1 MSDSASAHGAGVA
14 SAAVS
19 HRRVLSLAFPIVIAN
34 LTQPILGAVDTAVA
48 GHLDGA
54 QYLGGVALGGLFFN
68 FVFWG
73 FGFLRMGTTGL
84 VAQAYGAGDAAGIRL
99 NVLRALIV
107 AFVLGAAVLA
117 LQVPLLSFALTA
129 LGGSD
134 AVRAT
139 ALAYG
144 HARIW
149 SAPFALANYVVLGY
163 LLGAQRVRLAL
174 VAQVFINAVNVGAV
188 LLYVYGFGWGVA
200 GIGAATAT
208 ADVCGFAL
216 GALILWRLRPRGLPP
231 LAARA
236 LADRAALE
244 RLIVLNRDIFLRTL
258 CLLGAFGWF
267 AHLGAKQG
275 DATLAANALLLN
287 FQTFMAYGLD
297 GFAHA
302 AEALV
307 GAAAGARN
315 RAAFRQAVRVTL
327 FWSALGA
334 VLFALVYWAAGG
346 WIVAK
351 LTDQADVRAVALRYL
366 PWAALSPIVSVWGFL
381 LDGVFIGA
389 THTQAL
395 MRAMVASFAIFVA
408 ATVAFVGPLGNHG
421 LWFALLLFMA
431 ARGATLAR
439 YLPAL
444 VRRIGAGGTTVAPAA
459 GA

>member
-1 MSDSASAHGAGVA
+1 MPASALP
-14 SAAVS
+14 SAAAQPAAIS
-19 HRRVLSLAFPIVIAN
+19 HRRVLALAFPIVLAN

-48 GHLDGA
+48 GHLDGV
-54 QYLGGVALGGLFFN
+54 QNLGGVALGGLLFN
-68 FVFWG
+68 FLFWG

-84 VAQAYGAGDAAGIRL
+84 VAQAHGARDDDSIRSNL
-99 NVLRALIV
+99 LRALI
-107 AFVLGAAVLA
+107 AACVLGAAVLA
-117 LQVPLLSFALTA
+117 LQVPLLSFGLGA

-139 ALAYG
+139 ALDYS

-149 SAPFALANYVVLGY
+149 AAPFALANYVVLGY
-163 LLGAQRVRLAL
+163 LLGMQRVRLAL
-174 VAQVFINAVNVGAV
+174 VVQVFINAANIGAV
-188 LLYVYGFGWGVA
+188 LLYVYGFGWHIA

-208 ADVCGFAL
+208 ADACGFAL
-216 GALILWRLRPRGLPP
+216 GAWLLWRLRPRGLPP
-231 LAARA
+231 LAMRT
-236 LADRAALE
+236 LVDRAALM
-244 RLIVLNRDIFLRTL
+244 RLVALNRDIFVRTL
-258 CLLGAFGWF
+258 CLLTAFGWF

-307 GAAAGARN
+307 GAAAGARD

-334 VLFALVYWAAGG
+334 LGFALVYWAAGG
-346 WIVAK
+346 WIVAR
-351 LTDQADVRAVALRYL
+351 LTDQTEIRAVAERYL
-366 PWAALSPIVSVWGFL
+366 PWAVISPVVSVWGFL

-389 THTQAL
+389 TQTRAL
-395 MRAMVASFAIFVA
+395 LRGMVASFAVFA
-408 ATVAFVGPLGNHG
+408 AAALTLVGPLGNHG
-421 LWFALLLFMA
+421 LWLALLLFMA

-439 YLPAL
+439 CLPGLSA
-444 VRRIGAGGTTVAPAA
+444 RIGGDARPAPASA
-459 GA
+459 T

>member
-1 MSDSASAHGAGVA
+1 
-14 SAAVS
+14 
-19 HRRVLSLAFPIVIAN
+19 
-34 LTQPILGAVDTAVA
+34 
-48 GHLDGA
+48 
-54 QYLGGVALGGLFFN
+54 
-68 FVFWG
+68 
-73 FGFLRMGTTGL
+73 
-84 VAQAYGAGDAAGIRL
+84 
-99 NVLRALIV
+99 
-107 AFVLGAAVLA
+107 
-117 LQVPLLSFALTA
+117 
-129 LGGSD
+129 
-134 AVRAT
+134 
-139 ALAYG
+139 
-144 HARIW
+144 
-149 SAPFALANYVVLGY
+149 
-163 LLGAQRVRLAL
+163 
-174 VAQVFINAVNVGAV
+174 
-188 LLYVYGFGWGVA
+188 
-200 GIGAATAT
+200 
-208 ADVCGFAL
+208 
-216 GALILWRLRPRGLPP
+216 
-231 LAARA
+231 
-236 LADRAALE
+236 
-244 RLIVLNRDIFLRTL
+244 
-258 CLLGAFGWF
+258 
-267 AHLGAKQG
+267 
-275 DATLAANALLLN
+275 
-287 FQTFMAYGLD
+287 
-297 GFAHA
+297 
-302 AEALV
+302 V

-408 ATVAFVGPLGNHG
+408 ATVAFVGPFGNHG

>member
-1 MSDSASAHGAGVA
+1 MSESALPHAAGTG

-19 HRRVLSLAFPIVIAN
+19 HRRVLALAFPIVLAN

-84 VAQAYGAGDAAGIRL
+84 VAQAHGAGDAAGIRL

-107 AFVLGAAVLA
+107 AFALGAAVLA
-117 LQVPLLSFALTA
+117 LQVPLLSFALSA

-139 ALAYG
+139 ALAYSR
-144 HARIW
+144 ARIW

-163 LLGAQRVRLAL
+163 LLGMQRVRLAL
-174 VAQVFINAVNVGAV
+174 VAQVFINAVNIGAV
-188 LLYVYGFGWGVA
+188 LLYVYGFGWGIA

-208 ADVCGFAL
+208 ADACGFAL
-216 GALILWRLRPRGLPP
+216 GAWMLWQLRPRGLAPI
-231 LAARA
+231 AARA
-236 LADRAALE
+236 LADRAALK
-244 RLIVLNRDIFLRTL
+244 RLIVLNRDIFLRTM

-307 GAAAGARN
+307 GAAAGARD

-327 FWSALGA
+327 LWSALGA
-334 VLFALVYWAAGG
+334 LLFALVYWAAGG
-346 WIVAK
+346 WIVAR
-351 LTDQADVRAVALRYL
+351 LTDQAEIRALALQYL
-366 PWAALSPIVSVWGFL
+366 PWAAISPIVSVWGFL

-389 THTQAL
+389 TQTQSL
-395 MRAMVASFAIFVA
+395 MRAMVASFAIFIA
-408 ATVAFVGPLGNHG
+408 ATLTVVDPFGNHG
-421 LWFALLLFMA
+421 LWFALLLFMV

-444 VRRIGAGGTTVAPAA
+444 VRRIGADASAA